1 MWADRRGRYVQA
13 SESEPAMRKS
23 GMLGGLALLL
33 VVISRPLCAE
43 DLSVTS
49 PAELADA
56 LAGAGPGTVI
66 SLAPGDY
73 GTLDLKRVEGTAE
86 EPVVLRSAD
95 AEAQARLSSF
105 DLRDVKHFVLEGL
118 VFDYSFAAGD
128 PPNLRPFQ
136 IVGCADVT
144 VRNSV
149 FDGDVAQGVSDADDG
164 FPTGFGLSLRDV
176 ETATIEGNEV
186 RGFFRGMVIS
196 QTNDLQV
203 LRNDLHGLRMDGM
216 NFAQVERVVIA
227 ENHIHDFARVLES
240 NDHADMIQFWTN
252 GTTAPST
259 DITIRD
265 NILNAG
271 TGWYTQSIFMR
282 NDQVDTGKAGPE
294 MFYRNVTIQNNVVIN
309 AHLHG
314 ITLGETAGVTIT
326 NNTVIR
332 NARAQGREDNP
343 GLWTPQIR
351 VAPASTGVV
360 ISHNVTSK
368 VDGFEDQTD
377 WTLDNNVFV
386 QDRFPSQAGYYDA
399 VFVAARGGDPTNLA
413 NFAYL
418 PGGPLDGAKIGA
430 SQLDLA
436 TGSMANAGK
445 IPPVIQAAA
454 DPQNI
459 NRYRF
464 EARPGTLPA
473 GVSID
478 QLSYKWDLG
487 DGTTAKELVV
497 IHEFTDTGMKEVSLT
512 ITLPDGSTATA
523 RNVVSI
529 KGPEVLVF
537 SPETGRFTSFAAR
550 DPVVVPEIDL
560 GPGAAILGQGAS
572 PIVIPVEMIAPFFQA
587 QNFQIDM
594 RVRGLPSYRSAGE
607 LFRIHGNLYVTVTG
621 RGALAV
627 RFDTGIAD
635 SLKFTTGPAPLFGGD
650 WVNLSFRYD
659 AAAGLF
665 TVLANDAVIGQGTT
679 VGQTRPMER
688 WGLALGNPFATRE
701 SFDGEMEALSVQ
713 VLPEER
719 STSN

>member
-1 MWADRRGRYVQA
+1 
-13 SESEPAMRKS
+13 MRKS
-23 GMLGGLALLL
+23 GMIGSLAISLLMFTL
-33 VVISRPLCAE
+33 PLQAE
-43 DLSVTS
+43 TLAVTS
-49 PAELADA
+49 PAELSDA
-56 LAGAGPGTVI
+56 LAVAAPGTVVD
-66 SLAPGDY
+66 LAAGDY
-73 GTLDLKRVEGTAE
+73 GALDLKRLSGSADA
-86 EPVVLRSAD
+86 PIILRSAD
-95 AEAQARLSSF
+95 PEAPARISSF
-105 DLRDVKHFVLEGL
+105 DLREVSHLVLEGL
-118 VFDYSFAAGD
+118 VFDYTFTPGD
-128 PPNLRPFQ
+128 SPNLRPFQ
-136 IVGCADVT
+136 IVGSTDVT
-144 VRNSV
+144 LRNNL
-149 FDGDVAQGVSDADDG
+149 FDGDVAQGVSDSDDG
-164 FPTGFGLSLRDV
+164 FPTAFGLSLRSV
-176 ETATIEGNEV
+176 TKATIDGNEV

-196 QTNDLQV
+196 QTTDLQV

-216 NFAQVERVVIA
+216 NFAQVERAVIA
-227 ENHIHDFARVLES
+227 ENHIHDFKRILDS
-240 NDHADMIQFWTN
+240 TDHSDMIQFWTN

-271 TGWYTQSIFMR
+271 SGWYTQSIFMR

-294 MFYRNVTIQNNVVIN
+294 MFYKNVTIQNNVIIN

-332 NARAQGREDNP
+332 NARAQGPDDNP

-351 VAPASTGVV
+351 VASASTGVV

-368 VDGFEDQTD
+368 IEGFEEQPD

-386 QDRFPSQAGYYDA
+386 QDRFPSQAGYYDT

-430 SQLDLA
+430 SQLNFA
-436 TGSMANAGK
+436 TGSMARAGS
-445 IPPVIQAAA
+445 ILPVIQAAA

-464 EARPGTLPA
+464 EARPGTLPE
-473 GVSID
+473 GVSAD
-478 QLSYKWDLG
+478 QLTYAWDLG
-487 DGTTAKELVV
+487 DGTTAADAVV
-497 IHEFTDTGMKEVSLT
+497 IHEFTKTGMQDVNLT
-512 ITLPDGSTATA
+512 ITLPDGSTSTA
-523 RNVVSI
+523 QNIVSI

-537 SPETGRFTSFAAR
+537 TPDTGRFTSFAGR
-550 DPVVVPEIDL
+550 DPVEVPEIDL
-560 GPGAAILGQGAS
+560 GPGAAILGQGAA

-587 QNFQIDM
+587 QNFQLDL

-621 RGALAV
+621 RGGLAI
-627 RFDTGIAD
+627 RFDTSIAD
-635 SLKFTTGPAPLFGGD
+635 SLEFTTGPAPLFSGD
-650 WVNLSFRYD
+650 WVDLSFRYD
-659 AAAGLF
+659 AGTGLF

-679 VGQTRPMER
+679 SGETRQMER

-701 SFDGEMEALSVQ
+701 SFDGEMEALILQ
-713 VLPEER
+713 VAPEGR
-719 STSN
+719 GTSN